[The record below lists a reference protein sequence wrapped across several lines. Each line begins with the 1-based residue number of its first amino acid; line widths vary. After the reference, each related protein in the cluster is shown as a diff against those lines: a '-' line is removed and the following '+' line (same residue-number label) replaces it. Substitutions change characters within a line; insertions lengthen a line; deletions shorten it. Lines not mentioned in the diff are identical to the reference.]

1 MTCICYAIPSLQ
13 PWFTW
18 KKGEVSNYRS
28 LFSFCEEA
36 KIVWKYYIRKNQHL
50 CLLHLFIPFNQVI
63 SFKKK
68 KILNKLLV
76 LFSNLS
82 KLEINLN

>member
-63 SFKKK
+63 SLKKK
-68 KILNKLLV
+68 NPEQT
-76 LFSNLS
+76 FSFIF
-82 KLEINLN
+82 KPIEIGN